1 MIRKIYFTIAL
12 LLSATMMFAQENTV
26 KLETR
31 TFSIIGKDTLK
42 LDAFYKSPSTT
53 LSLPVHIHGGFVTN
67 SRINTAQE
75 VCCRYMAEQGRFAI
89 NVDYSLA
96 GIHVNEDKTIS
107 NPYNVQGELEER

>member
-42 LDAFYKSPSTT
+42 LDAFYKSPSTPPPSSST
-53 LSLPVHIHGGFVTN
+53 S
-67 SRINTAQE
+67 TA
-75 VCCRYMAEQGRFAI
+75 A
-89 NVDYSLA
+89 S
-96 GIHVNEDKTIS
+96 
-107 NPYNVQGELEER
+107 

>member
-42 LDAFYKSPSTT
+42 LDAFYKSPSTPP
-53 LSLPVHIHGGFVTN
+53 LLVHIHGGFVTS
-67 SRINTAQE
+67 SRINAAQE

-107 NPYNVQGELEER
+107 NPYKVKGELEER